1 MTTDNLYCAL
11 KFAILTFPV
20 NDISF
25 GVTEN
30 FRVLLLIQQKTMSA
44 NTTLE
49 NSTATDG
56 DIEDEDDI
64 ITLQEAIQ
72 SEQALIADANAVL
85 GACDAKN
92 CTYSQVCVCCNKV

>member
-1 MTTDNLYCAL
+1 
-11 KFAILTFPV
+11 
-20 NDISF
+20 
-25 GVTEN
+25 
-30 FRVLLLIQQKTMSA
+30 MSE

-49 NSTATDG
+49 NSTATD
-56 DIEDEDDI
+56 DDDDI

-92 CTYSQVCVCCNKV
+92 CTYSQVCIRFSISRSIYCIKCHF